1 MEKSHYNILFPYLGC
16 KGMSFSLNTLENHAK
31 KPIQKQN
38 AGLKKEFTHISLSP
52 LVQKTGDV
60 SGRKAITVNS
70 LV

>member
-1 MEKSHYNILFPYLGC
+1 
-16 KGMSFSLNTLENHAK
+16 MSFSLNSLENNAK
-31 KPIQKQN
+31 KLTQKQN

-70 LV
+70 LI